1 MNMSTVRTRLKAI
14 DLFSGCGGLTTG
26 LRGAGFDVLLAV
38 DIDPL
43 AIMCYRLNH
52 RRTTSWH
59 RDVKTVSGEEILS
72 TFNLKPEE
80 LDLLAGCPPC
90 QGFSSLRTL
99 NGSRQVGD
107 ARNDL
112 ISDFGRLAI
121 ELRPKTVLM
130 ENVPGLGNDLRLKE
144 LANRLR
150 RSGYKVHWKTLNA
163 ADYGVPQ
170 RRRRLILLAALDG
183 HIDFPEP
190 KLYPKFFV
198 DALGDIPI
206 AGQSG
211 DPAHDHSEKRSDKV
225 KYIISKI
232 PRDGGSRSD
241 LEDSE
246 QLQCHKKTR
255 GFFDVYGRMRLKEVA
270 PTITSGFLNPSKGRF
285 LHPTENRAITVREG
299 AILQSFPPNYRFP
312 MERGKYPVAVLIG
325 NAVPPVFATAQARS
339 IRLFLESRQR
349 E

>member
-1 MNMSTVRTRLKAI
+1 MSAVRPKLRAV

-38 DIDPL
+38 DNDPL
-43 AIMCYRLNH
+43 AIKCYRLNH
-52 RRTTSWH
+52 RKTTLWH
-59 RDVKTVSGEEILS
+59 RDIKTVSGEEILS
-72 TFNLKPEE
+72 TFSLKPGE

-99 NGSRQVGD
+99 NGSRRVVD
-107 ARNDL
+107 VRNDL
-112 ISDFGRLAI
+112 ISDFGRLAL

-130 ENVPGLGNDLRLKE
+130 ENVPGLGNDLRLKV

-150 RSGYKVHWKTLNA
+150 RSGYKVRWKTLNA

-190 KLYPKFFV
+190 ESSPTFFV
-198 DALGDIPI
+198 DVLGDIPK

-211 DPAHDHSEKRSDKV
+211 DPAHDHSENRSDKV
-225 KYIISKI
+225 KLIISKI
-232 PRDGGSRSD
+232 PKDGGSRSD

-246 QLQCHKKTR
+246 QLQCHKRTR

-285 LHPTENRAITVREG
+285 LHPTENRTITVREG
-299 AILQSFPPNYRFP
+299 AILQSFPPRYRFP
-312 MERGKYPVAVLIG
+312 MKKGKYPVAALIG
-325 NAVPPVFATAQARS
+325 NAVPPVFAAAQARS
-339 IRLFLESRQR
+339 IRLFLESRQSS
-349 E
+349 

>member
-1 MNMSTVRTRLKAI
+1 MSAVRSRYKAI

-26 LRGAGFDVLLAV
+26 LRAAGFDVLLAV
-38 DIDPL
+38 DIDAL
-43 AIMCYRLNH
+43 AIKCYQLNH
-52 RRTTSWH
+52 KKTTLWH
-59 RDVKTVSGEEILS
+59 RDMKTVSGEEILS

-107 ARNDL
+107 IRNDL
-112 ISDFGRLAI
+112 ISDFGRLSI
-121 ELRPKTVLM
+121 ELRPKTILM
-130 ENVPGLGNDLRLKE
+130 ENVPGLENDFRLKR
-144 LANRLR
+144 LVDRLR
-150 RSGYKVHWKTLNA
+150 RNGYKVRWRTLNA

-190 KLYPKFFV
+190 KLSPSSFADV
-198 DALGDIPI
+198 LGDMPKS
-206 AGQSG
+206 GQSG
-211 DPAHDHSEKRSDKV
+211 DPAHDHSESRSDKV
-225 KYIISKI
+225 KMIISKI
-232 PRDGGSRSD
+232 PKDGGSRSD

-246 QLQCHKKTR
+246 QLRCHKETR
-255 GFFDVYGRMRLKEVA
+255 GFYDVYGRMRLMDVA

-299 AILQSFPPNYRFP
+299 AILQSFPRGYRFP
-312 MERGKYPVAVLIG
+312 MKAGKYSVATLIG
-325 NAVPPVFATAQARS
+325 NAVPPAFAAAQALS
-339 IRLFLESRQR
+339 IRLFLEARINRSG
-349 E
+349 

>member
-1 MNMSTVRTRLKAI
+1 MSVVRPRLKAI

-26 LRGAGFDVLLAV
+26 LKTTGFDVLLAV

-43 AIMCYRLNH
+43 AVQCYRLNH
-52 RRTTSWH
+52 RKTTLWH
-59 RDVKTVSGEEILS
+59 RDIRTVSGEEILRAFS
-72 TFNLKPEE
+72 LELEE

-107 ARNDL
+107 SRNDL
-112 ISDFGRLAI
+112 ISDFGRLAV

-130 ENVPGLGNDLRLKE
+130 ENVPGLENDLRLRG

-150 RSGYKVHWKTLNA
+150 RNGYKVRWKTLNA

-190 KLYPKFFV
+190 ELFPTLFIDV
-198 DALGDIPI
+198 LGDMPI
-206 AGQSG
+206 AGRSG
-211 DPAHDHSEKRSDKV
+211 DLAHDHSESRSDKV
-225 KYIISKI
+225 KTMISKI
-232 PRDGGSRSD
+232 PKDGGSRRD
-241 LEDSE
+241 LGDSE
-246 QLQCHKKTR
+246 QLQCHRRTC
-255 GFFDVYGRMRLKEVA
+255 GFHDVYGRMRLKDVA

-285 LHPTENRAITVREG
+285 LHPTENRTITVREG
-299 AILQSFPPNYRFP
+299 AILQSFPPGYKFP
-312 MERGKYPVAVLIG
+312 MKAGKYPVATLIG
-325 NAVPPVFATAQARS
+325 NAVPPAFAAAQAMS
-339 IRLFLESRQR
+339 IRRFLEARINRSD
-349 E
+349 